1 MGFKQHVSVRE
12 DVLDPSFDEKLA
24 PEIYEVV
31 YGTAPRIYMDPREF
45 FERTYLT
52 DSMKTILSEI
62 GNTLTE
68 GKGRKVYPII
78 AFFGGGKTHTLL
90 TIYHAVLNP
99 SYTYLLSDE
108 VYKLYRNVKGV
119 EVVVIYGKDSRLAP
133 SPIKPLEGG
142 SRKIKTLWGYLAD
155 RLKRYELVERDD
167 KNETCPDQSV
177 LKKLLQG
184 RKVVILV
191 DEILDYIDSILSS
204 KYKNKEGYVSEVVR
218 FFDRLAQAVEST
230 NNVLVITIAA
240 EKKPGGIEPQPRYKR
255 ISEFV
260 RDLLDALLRVA
271 GNVYAPISRST
282 ELFNVVKKRL
292 FSEVRVDEAKNEIR
306 KLISTYNEFKEVFG
320 DTSKLREDIKKT
332 YPFHPS
338 YISVLR
344 EIAERVTGNRTRFLM
359 RISRLLLRK
368 LLRSNEDPVLIMPW
382 HIDPVE
388 LGVEGLFFMGD
399 YSDYQRIYADEI
411 VALDNKIPKESE
423 RKNLIKIILRT
434 IFLSTYPYDS
444 LKAEPVFPTSK
455 EIVQMVYEPKFFES
469 NRYKPVDIVDALSEI
484 KISNYTVFLH
494 YDESTDRYWYSRI
507 ASIKEWIRREA
518 KKILE
523 ENRSHVENLL
533 MENIHKLMT
542 SRLIEVGRAREA
554 SVYSMERFRYAEI
567 FDAKNIS
574 VYRYAS
580 EAEVPDSSSYKLVAI
595 LYNKP
600 KEIEELIYKF
610 RGIERTH
617 ANTVV
622 AVTISTKDKL
632 ESLLEYQAL
641 LRAAEIIMDRINELY
656 SGYAKE
662 IKDIERSIA
671 SYQKRMIENI
681 LLTNILNFFD
691 QIYYPAVKDSRRI
704 VEKTYA
710 TSSDKSIS
718 EKVVSALSSPSI
730 GKIVRSLNFES
741 LKTYLSK
748 VEIEIK
754 PGRKISVG
762 DVINVFKTRP
772 ELPMVREDRIK
783 DAIKEGVLNLEIALI
798 DEFNRRYFK
807 RIYSPNDITS
817 FTDKDRGEEPTRIQE
832 SFIIMHW
839 RDALKE
845 ILEEIKS
852 DIEENDGTRID
863 NGILKLNYYVVYRN
877 KRYSI
882 KDIEKF
888 PDWEI
893 ILRDGF
899 IVKEEKILKT
909 GINLVVEPSYIEISP
924 DESVDVRI
932 EAQPLGDYGG
942 NVKITVSSDAVTDH
956 GVLEGQVPFKTW
968 IKING
973 SRIRQQTLITIRAI
987 DDNGNSYEEII
998 TVKPKTSVID
1008 IHEPGVL
1015 EEGDVL
1021 ISIKSSISN
1030 KNYRDILEL
1039 INKLTEL
1046 LSKPDEKVFIVNKME
1061 LHVKSREYGVSDVLF
1076 KQADPAIVYDV
1087 VSELLESMG
1096 SNIFVEGSFEAEFP
1110 KEITINSTLKRILD
1124 KYIRYADIIVTIVR
1138 RK

>member
-1 MGFKQHVSVRE
+1 MGFKQHVSVRK

-31 YGTAPRIYMDPREF
+31 YGTAPRIYKDPKEF
-45 FERTYLT
+45 FKRTYLT
-52 DSMKTILSEI
+52 DSMRTILLEI

-90 TIYHAVLNP
+90 TIYHAVLSP
-99 SYTYLLSDE
+99 DSTHLLSDE

-119 EVVVIYGKDSRLAP
+119 EIVVVYGKDSKLAP
-133 SPIKPLEGG
+133 SPVKPLEKG
-142 SRKIKTLWGYLAD
+142 SRKIKTLWGYLAY

-167 KNETCPDQSV
+167 RNETCPDQSV
-177 LKKLLQG
+177 LKELLQG
-184 RKVVILV
+184 LKVVILV

-204 KYKNKEGYVSEVVR
+204 KYRNKEGYIREVVR

-240 EKKPGGIEPQPRYKR
+240 EKKPEGIIEPQPRYKR

-271 GNVYAPISRST
+271 GNVYAPISRNT
-282 ELFNVVKKRL
+282 ELFNVIKKRL
-292 FSEVRVDEAKNEIR
+292 FSEVRVSEANDEIR
-306 KLISTYNEFKEVFG
+306 RLINTYHEFKEVFG
-320 DTSKLREDIKKT
+320 DTSKLEKDISET

-368 LLRSNEDPVLIMPW
+368 LLNSNEDPVLIMPW

-399 YSDYQRIYADEI
+399 YSDYQKIYIDEI
-411 VALDNKIPKESE
+411 VALDKKIPRESAK
-423 RKNLIKIILRT
+423 RNLTKIILRT

-455 EIVQMVYEPKFFES
+455 EIAQMVYEPKFFET
-469 NRYKPVDIVDALSEI
+469 NRFKPVDIRDALTEI

-494 YDESTDRYWYSRI
+494 YDESTDKYWYSRI

-518 KKILE
+518 KRILE
-523 ENRSHVENLL
+523 ENRSYVENLL

-542 SRLIEVGRAREA
+542 SRLIEIGRSREA
-554 SVYSMERFRYAEI
+554 SVYSMEQFNYVEI
-567 FDAKNIS
+567 FDTKNIS
-574 VYRYAS
+574 VYKYAS
-580 EAEVPDSSSYKLVAI
+580 EAEVPDNSYYKLVAI
-595 LYNKP
+595 LYNKQE
-600 KEIEELIYKF
+600 EIEELIYKF
-610 RGIERTH
+610 RGIERTY

-622 AVTISTKDKL
+622 AVTISTRDKL

-662 IKDIERSIA
+662 IRDIERSIA
-671 SYQKRMIENI
+671 AYQKRVFENI

-691 QIYYPAVKDSRRI
+691 QVYYPVVRGSRRI

-710 TSSDKSIS
+710 TTSDRSIS
-718 EKVVSALSSPSI
+718 EKVVSALSSPNI

-748 VEIEIK
+748 VEIEIN

-772 ELPMVREDRIK
+772 ELPMIRESRII
-783 DAIKEGVLNLEIALI
+783 DAIKEGVSNLEIALI

-807 RIYSPNDITS
+807 RIYSPSDITS
-817 FTDKDRGEEPTRIQE
+817 FTDKDRGEVPTSIRE

-839 RDALKE
+839 RDALRE
-845 ILEEIKS
+845 MLEEIQKN
-852 DIEENDGTRID
+852 IEENDGARKD
-863 NGILKLNYYVVYRN
+863 GGILKVNYYVVYRN
-877 KRYSI
+877 NKYPI

-888 PDWEI
+888 SDWEI

-899 IVKEEKILKT
+899 IVKEENILRT
-909 GINLVVEPSYIEISP
+909 GINLIVEPSYIEISP
-924 DESVDVRI
+924 DDSVDVRI
-932 EAQPLGDYGG
+932 EAQPLGDYRG
-942 NVKITVSSDAVTDH
+942 NVKISVSGDVVSDH
-956 GVLEGQVPFKTW
+956 GDLKGQVPFKTW

-973 SRIRQQTLITIRAI
+973 SKIRQQTLITIKAI
-987 DDNGNSYEEII
+987 DDYDNSYEEII
-998 TVKPKTSVID
+998 IVKPKTSIIIVK
-1008 IHEPGVL
+1008 EPGVL
-1015 EEGDVL
+1015 EEDIL
-1021 ISIKSSISN
+1021 IGIKSSINN
-1030 KNYRDILEL
+1030 KNYRDVLEL
-1039 INKLTEL
+1039 INEL
-1046 LSKPDEKVFIVNKME
+1046 IELVNKFIVNKME
-1061 LHVKSREYGVSDVLF
+1061 LHVESREYGVGNVLF
-1076 KQADPAIVYDV
+1076 KQADPVIVYEV
-1087 VSELLESMG
+1087 VSDLLNYMG
-1096 SNIFVEGSFEAEFP
+1096 SNISVEGSLEVEFTE
-1110 KEITINSTLKRILD
+1110 EITINSTLKRMLD
-1124 KYIRYADIIVTIVR
+1124 KYIRYAGIEVTVVR